1 MITVKKTSMY
11 TKNGKGV
18 FGIYYQQN
26 QELKVYRFQSN
37 SCVENPLSPGNFK
50 NV

>member
-1 MITVKKTSMY
+1 MY

-26 QELKVYRFQSN
+26 QELKLDRFQSN
-37 SCVENPLSPGNFK
+37 LCIENPLSAGNLK